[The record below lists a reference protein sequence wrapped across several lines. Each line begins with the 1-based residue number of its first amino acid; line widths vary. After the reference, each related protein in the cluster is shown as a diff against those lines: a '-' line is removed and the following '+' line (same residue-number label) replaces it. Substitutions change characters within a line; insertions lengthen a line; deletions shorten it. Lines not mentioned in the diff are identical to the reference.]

1 MNELKMKKNSVFT
14 IDISL
19 IKKTLQATEKFIR
32 EKPLILATKQQ
43 ILPTE
48 DCKLLRK
55 TLENDKAYNYD
66 QYSTL
71 ISLFN
76 S

>member
-19 IKKTLQATEKFIR
+19 KKALQATEKFIR

-55 TLENDKAYNYD
+55 TLENDKAYIYD
-66 QYSTL
+66 QFSTL
-71 ISLFN
+71 ISLF
-76 S
+76 SS